1 MRIGI
6 IGVGNMGSTYAAM
19 LQKGEVQG
27 LELAALTKVEDDAT
41 NLSGWERCMIELPS
55 GDTEEEKIFEQRF
68 EKKLNSLMGL

>member
-1 MRIGI
+1 M
-6 IGVGNMGSTYAAM
+6 
-19 LQKGEVQG
+19 QG

-55 GDTEEEKIFEQRF
+55 GDTEEEKIFEQCF